1 MTLAVLLSS
10 VLLGYVLAQILGK
23 RNWSGSK
30 YAITFSGAYLFAIT
44 IMHMLPE
51 IFSSSSTQWLN
62 SRLVLLG
69 FLTQFILEFIS
80 KGLEHGHAH
89 KHSRGLPYL
98 MFIGLF
104 IHEFFEG
111 LPLGAGLAHAYEH
124 EHLHENLLL
133 GIAVHKFPIA
143 FIIYNFLQKSD
154 GSKILIYL
162 LLVLFMW
169 MTPIGMLVSS
179 SGWIKV
185 GNPTYLLAFTMGI
198 FLHVSTTIIFE
209 SSESHQFNMNRV
221 RMTLLG
227 IVAAMATEALM

>member
-1 MTLAVLLSS
+1 MTLIVLLSS
-10 VLLGYVLAQILGK
+10 VLLGYILAHFLGK
-23 RNWSGSK
+23 RNWSASK

-44 IMHMLPE
+44 ILHLLPE
-51 IFSSSSTQWLN
+51 IFDSSNNQWLN

-89 KHSRGLPYL
+89 GHSRGLPYL

-111 LPLGAGLAHAYEH
+111 LPLGAGLTHAYEH

-143 FIIYNFLQKSD
+143 FIIYNFLLKRD
-154 GSKILIYL
+154 GSKAMAYL
-162 LLVLFMW
+162 LLALFML
-169 MTPIGMLVSS
+169 MTPIGMYAGK
-179 SGWIKV
+179 SGWMQL
-185 GNPTYLLAFTMGI
+185 GDPTHILAFTMGI

-209 SSESHQFNMNRV
+209 SSESHQFNMHRV